1 MNNDFQNGGGNKKLL
16 PSDYQKFLEY
26 NKTVPENRQAA
37 ANWEYGNPRD
47 YDHYGMWD
55 ALGKPT
61 NFNEAVKNNSNWQPD
76 QYDNSYHGFSVNPNN
91 GVWLKSHIPGEYEP
105 GNTAWMENMAFQ
117 LMPGPD
123 GPMNKSLIFDS
134 NIQRM
139 RYIDKNKKE
148 KGGIASL
155 SANSTY
161 TTTIPSAT
169 PPMYKGM
176 PLYNNAHDTDALM
189 QLTTNGNQIDPVTYM
204 AYHKLL
210 NENNKPS
217 INYDPKSN
225 QAWYNPLTSALNVHS
240 PKGIIQELSHA
251 HQDMKVPGIVPLW
264 LAADFIKQ
272 PFFTKKES
280 KQLYHKKHTMEHS
293 AHSVVEPQLRKR
305 FNVISDSLKQV
316 QKKGM
321 PIFGG
326 GGGDVGIQFNP
337 NMLGNFANYFPN
349 EIGIQANPN
358 MLGNFQGYQPHQIGV
373 NVNPNILGNGYFEQ
387 QDAKAQSKLGWG
399 NYADM
404 GIGVFNGLAAFINN
418 GKNNREE
425 RKQLQMN
432 MQQPTWQATD
442 DYRYGLN
449 NEPMM
454 FQNGGSYTVKKGDTL
469 TDIAKKMGVPLEKL
483 IAANK
488 IKNPNLINE
497 GAIIINPSV
506 KGTVTSNKFMN
517 TVAPVK
523 NSLLEQLASASKNN
537 PIVMHFGKQMMDNGN
552 KLFITDK
559 GGKKVYYEDN
569 GTIKTG
575 TVGTGKNDNPEAT
588 IYYPHSQLQR
598 IANEKGARTARATSF
613 VTPVGATGIESDY
626 YEGKPVL
633 AATSPGFRNMF
644 FHPSYSKVEAQREAA
659 LKSKSLKDNAM
670 TMGCVNCE
678 KPTIE
683 RLTELFGHNDSH
695 NKTDS
700 AYVIDSRLPLNTNQ
714 HAFEVNA
721 KKQLI
726 KKRSFFDNFKLQNG
740 GFVPKIQGLPFGD
753 SRANGLVETGE
764 AIEFSTGQYGVVDTK
779 GRFNQ
784 DHGDSHDGT
793 YLPGV
798 QRVLENTSSKRKGI
812 EDQILKLTPD
822 QVLDTTGYRPTRS
835 LSHAQAFE
843 QAVDFHSNK
852 ALKII
857 NKNNKLME
865 RKNLSMAEKNALDLN
880 NVFMSMM
887 PTQDKIFD
895 SLFQD
900 QESVKQQF
908 GISDS
913 GESISKQQFGG
924 IPKAKNGKNNSIFGT
939 PESRKL
945 KWELSNLNI
954 KKSWSPTA
962 ENIAAYESK
971 LKEYN
976 NLINGTSSVPKP
988 IVRANRKPTNF
999 MNAIVGNP
1007 ANPLLPSNVR
1017 PRITTPKININ
1028 PVTNLPINSV
1038 ASISSMDFG
1047 SFTGPY
1053 GNDKPEM
1060 YGDQA
1065 YWDNVYEDARLN
1077 MNMPGFNNVEALSP
1091 HSQYQR
1097 FVSSQMPTQLIDA
1110 FRNGEMRLTNKHLDI
1125 AKQAGIQPSELSD
1138 QQLLEGF
1145 NDGKKEI
1152 RAIRQQT
1159 VDFDNQASANNATK
1173 GYRSL
1178 DVNGNPQYVDD
1189 TFPNDSEHPLTYFNF
1204 NGPGNL
1210 QNNKPTDFMNFIT
1223 GMNTFKPLADTPST
1237 PAGIPDS
1244 TYTKHVNPFSPA
1256 NKEPKSNNIDLKWY
1270 DYMSPLNG
1278 LIDSMQR
1285 DPENLFRADV
1295 NQLQSKLIDPTNQVN
1310 AITSQIRPAI
1320 KDMSNDSVGQAAK
1333 MQLLTNAARTK
1344 ADIIST
1350 ADNTNSQIMNN
1361 QIQYNTGVRDKQSLM
1376 DATAN
1381 QDFANRVL
1389 QSKAKQSDNYKEAID
1404 KFGNLFSSNAQL
1416 NNMIDLLKTKNF
1428 DLDASTMGISFLNN
1442 AGDLIPNGSKQP
1454 IYQYDA
1460 QGNMKPK
1467 KNNLTAAYIKQ
1478 LMSSTDHRDIATL
1491 QLLKQQLAAANQ

>member
-1 MNNDFQNGGGNKKLL
+1 MPKKNSFKPYIPNNPGYKPSFNNLTQTEYNEINMPTMDPFVFMKGIGQLIDPTGITSWPDIYNARNKEELILASLSAIPMIGKWGKLAKTGSKQAKKLAEQQFLLNSTQVGLDVSQVLNNDFQNGGNNKKLL

-26 NKTVPENRQAA
+26 NKTAPENRQAA

-55 ALGKPT
+55 ALGKPN
-61 NFNEAVKNNSNWQPD
+61 NFNEAVKNNPDWQPD

-91 GVWLKSHIPGEYEP
+91 GVWLKSHIPGEYQP
-105 GNTAWMENMAFQ
+105 GSTAWMENMAFQ

-148 KGGIASL
+148 KGGIGSL
-155 SANSTY
+155 SASSTY
-161 TTTIPSAT
+161 TFTPPSVT

-189 QLTTNGNQIDPVTYM
+189 QLATKGNQVDPVTYM

-210 NENNKPS
+210 NENNKPP
-217 INYDPKSN
+217 INYNPKSK
-225 QAWYNPLTSALNVHS
+225 QAWYNPLNSALNVHS
-240 PKGIIQELSHA
+240 PKGIIEELSHA
-251 HQDMKVPGIVPLW
+251 HQDMKLPGIVPLW

-272 PFFTKKES
+272 PFFTKEGQ
-280 KQLYHKKHTMEHS
+280 KQTYHKKHTMENN

-326 GGGDVGIQFNP
+326 GGGSDIGIQFNP
-337 NMLGNFANYFPN
+337 NMLGNLQNVQPQS
-349 EIGIQANPN
+349 IGMPDYSNW
-358 MLGNFQGYQPHQIGV
+358 LGNFQNAQPKVIGMPDYSHLFGYG
-373 NVNPNILGNGYFEQ
+373 NIANNTQ
-387 QDAKAQSKLGWG
+387 QQQKQSKLGWG
-399 NYADM
+399 NYASM
-404 GIGVFNGLAAFINN
+404 GVGAFNGLAAFINN

-469 TDIAKKMGVPLEKL
+469 TTIAKKMGVPIEKL
-483 IAANK
+483 ISENK
-488 IKNPNLINE
+488 IKNPDVILP
-497 GAIIINPSV
+497 GAVI
-506 KGTVTSNKFMN
+506 
-517 TVAPVK
+517 
-523 NSLLEQLASASKNN
+523 
-537 PIVMHFGKQMMDNGN
+537 
-552 KLFITDK
+552 
-559 GGKKVYYEDN
+559 KV
-569 GTIKTG
+569 
-575 TVGTGKNDNPEAT
+575 
-588 IYYPHSQLQR
+588 
-598 IANEKGARTARATSF
+598 
-613 VTPVGATGIESDY
+613 
-626 YEGKPVL
+626 
-633 AATSPGFRNMF
+633 
-644 FHPSYSKVEAQREAA
+644 
-659 LKSKSLKDNAM
+659 
-670 TMGCVNCE
+670 
-678 KPTIE
+678 
-683 RLTELFGHNDSH
+683 
-695 NKTDS
+695 
-700 AYVIDSRLPLNTNQ
+700 
-714 HAFEVNA
+714 
-721 KKQLI
+721 
-726 KKRSFFDNFKLQNG
+726 
-740 GFVPKIQGLPFGD
+740 QGLPFGD
-753 SRANGLVETGE
+753 PRANGLVETGE
-764 AIEFSTGQYGVVDTK
+764 AIEFNTGQYGVVDTK
-779 GRFNQ
+779 GPFNQ
-784 DHGDSHDGT
+784 DHGDSYDGT

-822 QVLDTTGYRPTRS
+822 QVLDTTGYKPARG

-913 GESISKQQFGG
+913 GEPISKQQFGG
-924 IPKAKNGKNNSIFGT
+924 IPKAKNGKDNQLKQIQAEMHAIAKDPYYMMNPDKKKKYLELYRAAQTLT
-939 PESRKL
+939 PPLISYD
-945 KWELSNLNI
+945 
-954 KKSWSPTA
+954 A
-962 ENIAAYESK
+962 SK
-971 LKEYN
+971 NYQGAN
-976 NLINGTSSVPKP
+976 P
-988 IVRANRKPTNF
+988 IVGTTKKTTIVPPINRKQTNF
-999 MNAIVGNP
+999 MNAVVGNP
-1007 ANPLLPSNVR
+1007 ANPLLPSNIR
-1017 PRITTPKININ
+1017 PRTTTPKVNIN

-1038 ASISSMDFG
+1038 ASVSSMDFG

-1077 MNMPGFNNVEALSP
+1077 MNMPGFNNVETLSP

-1097 FVSSQMPTQLIDA
+1097 FVSSQMPTQLVDA

-1125 AKQAGIQPSELSD
+1125 AKQLGIQPSELND

-1159 VDFDNQASANNATK
+1159 VNFDNQADANNATK

-1189 TFPNDSEHPLTYFNF
+1189 TFPNDSEHPLSYYNF
-1204 NGPGNL
+1204 NGPAPVTN
-1210 QNNKPTDFMNFIT
+1210 QMSEFDKMIT
-1223 GMNTFKPLADTPST
+1223 GMNTFKPLADAPST
-1237 PAGIPDS
+1237 PAGVPES
-1244 TYTKHVNPFSPA
+1244 TYTKPVNPFSPA
-1256 NKEPKSNNIDLKWY
+1256 SKEPKSNNIDLKWY

-1285 DPENLFRADV
+1285 DPENLFRANV

-1344 ADIIST
+1344 ADILST

-1416 NNMIDLLKTKNF
+1416 NNMVDLLKTKNF

-1442 AGDLIPNGSKQP
+1442 AGNLIPNSSKPP

-1467 KNNLTAAYIKQ
+1467 KNNPNAAYIKQ
-1478 LMSSTDHRDIATL
+1478 LMSSTDPRDIAIL
-1491 QLLKQQLAAANQ
+1491 QLLKQQMAAANQ